1 MATNRA
7 ELVEHRRALDSLEM
21 AVDEIDTEI
30 RAVAACLEKIRKQ
43 QRKLKPKPAK
53 RQKSAE

>member
-7 ELVEHRRALDSLEM
+7 ELVEHQRALESLEM
-21 AVDEIDTEI
+21 ALDEIDTEI

-43 QRKLKPKPAK
+43 QRKLKPTK
-53 RQKSAE
+53 RQKRAE